1 MSKNLVQNWMPP
13 AHVVQMPSHANGQMI
28 GAMKRSDFGVWNKRS
43 WSKVGAT
50 AADCSSV
57 PGCRLVPLHS
67 YQRGEIYGHIWYC
80 MGSDFRQT
88 KGISSS
94 ILWILLNHIKPFH
107 VWSAWSNLRSGPILS
122 WWDKKAPRRSGA
134 LQKLNHAR
142 SPALQI
148 KRGVPWWIA
157 LMET

>member
-1 MSKNLVQNWMPP
+1 MPMSKNLVQNWMPP

-28 GAMKRSDFGVWNKRS
+28 GAMRRSDFGVWNKRS

-67 YQRGEIYGHIWYC
+67 YQTGEIYGHIWYC

-107 VWSAWSNLRSGPILS
+107 VWSAWSTYGLDPSSVGEIKKRHAGVVLCRSWIMPGHLLF
-122 WWDKKAPRRSGA
+122 RSKEVFLG
-134 LQKLNHAR
+134 
-142 SPALQI
+142 
-148 KRGVPWWIA
+148 
-157 LMET
+157 E